1 VKRAT
6 LWLKLGVVSAIVAS
20 NPGPA
25 QAAGLFESIE
35 GRAAAQSDRS
45 GAKAKQ
51 RIWRIRE
58 FSTVQLLAREA
69 GAPENQH
76 PVKLNPEALRIA
88 LGQFKSLDS
97 RGKERALF
105 EADELVEISEPI
117 AQAFANAEPGDDVL
131 LVSSARRDG
140 FLAPPTAVTARLFI
154 ESGNLNFIA
163 HDSNFEFVHIVRSTS
178 MSPNFLYG
186 ARGKASDVKLL
197 GAGTGSRR
205 SDWLTVSLT
214 QATTVPTPPPPPPMV
229 LAAPPAAVVTLPPA
243 AAPAAP
249 MVAGA
254 APSPALVPAAPIV
267 KPADP
272 KVDEIERRLTA
283 LKQLRDKG
291 LITDDEYKQKRKD
304 ILQSL

>member
-1 VKRAT
+1 VKRAS
-6 LWLKLGVVSAIVAS
+6 LRLKLVVVSAIVAS
-20 NPGPA
+20 TLGSA
-25 QAAGLFESIE
+25 QAAGLFDSLLGRE
-35 GRAAAQSDRS
+35 GTQAEQS
-45 GAKAKQ
+45 AKARQ

-76 PVKLNPEALRIA
+76 PVKLNADALRIA

-105 EADELVEISEPI
+105 DADELAEISEPI

-140 FLAPPTAVTARLFI
+140 FLAPPTAVTARLFV
-154 ESGNLNFIA
+154 EGGNLNFIA

-186 ARGKASDVKLL
+186 ARGKASDVKLV
-197 GAGTGSRR
+197 GAGAGNRR

-214 QATTVPTPPPPPPMV
+214 QATTVPTPPPPPPLV
-229 LAAPPAAVVTLPPA
+229 LAAPPAAAPTLTP
-243 AAPAAP
+243 APAPAP
-249 MVAGA
+249 LVATPAVQA
-254 APSPALVPAAPIV
+254 APAAPIV

-272 KVDEIERRLTA
+272 KADEIERRLTA

>member
-1 VKRAT
+1 VKRAS
-6 LWLKLGVVSAIVAS
+6 LRLKLVVVSAIAS
-20 NPGPA
+20 TLGPA
-25 QAAGLFESIE
+25 QAAGLFDSLLGRE
-35 GRAAAQSDRS
+35 GTQAEQS
-45 GAKAKQ
+45 AKARQ

-76 PVKLNPEALRIA
+76 PVKLNADALRIA

-105 EADELVEISEPI
+105 DTDELAEISEPI

-154 ESGNLNFIA
+154 EGGNLNFIA

-186 ARGKASDVKLL
+186 ARGKASDVKLV
-197 GAGTGSRR
+197 GAGAGNRR

-214 QATTVPTPPPPPPMV
+214 QATTVPTPPPPPPLV
-229 LAAPPAAVVTLPPA
+229 LAAPPAAAATLTPA
-243 AAPAAP
+243 PAPAPLVAAPAVP
-249 MVAGA
+249 A
-254 APSPALVPAAPIV
+254 APAAPIV

-272 KVDEIERRLTA
+272 KADDIERRLTA

>member
-1 VKRAT
+1 VKRAS
-6 LWLKLGVVSAIVAS
+6 LRLKLVVVSAIAS
-20 NPGPA
+20 TLGPA
-25 QAAGLFESIE
+25 QAAGLFDSLLGRE
-35 GRAAAQSDRS
+35 GTQAEQS
-45 GAKAKQ
+45 AKARQ

-76 PVKLNPEALRIA
+76 PVKLNADALRIA

-105 EADELVEISEPI
+105 DTDELAEISEPI

-154 ESGNLNFIA
+154 EGGNLNFIA

-186 ARGKASDVKLL
+186 ARGKASDVKLV
-197 GAGTGSRR
+197 GAGAGNRR

-214 QATTVPTPPPPPPMV
+214 QATTVPTPPPPPPLV
-229 LAAPPAAVVTLPPA
+229 LAAPPAAAATLTPAPAPAPLVAVPA
-243 AAPAAP
+243 A
-249 MVAGA
+249 
-254 APSPALVPAAPIV
+254 PAAPIV

-272 KVDEIERRLTA
+272 KADDIERRLTA

-304 ILQSL
+304 ILQAL